1 VTQAGT
7 HRRLVVLGSVN
18 MDLIVR
24 TGHLP
29 EPGETVQG
37 RDFVTLP
44 GGKGAN
50 QARAAARAGGRVS
63 FVGAVGTD
71 EFGPMLAATL
81 ATQGVSIDRLCR
93 VPGPSGIA
101 VITVD
106 DNAENS
112 IVVVPGANGQ
122 VRLAEADAAL
132 IREAAMLLLQL
143 EIPLP
148 TVLAGATAA
157 AAAGV
162 PVLLNPSPAYPLPPE
177 LLGRV
182 TILVLNQGEAAL
194 LGEAALEKIP
204 HVITTL
210 GASGVR
216 YRGPDG
222 STSDVP
228 APPVVAVDTTG
239 AGDAFTGALAVAWV
253 QGLDPLRAAR
263 RACSAGALATTYPG
277 ASAPPDSAAG

>member
-1 VTQAGT
+1 
-7 HRRLVVLGSVN
+7 
-18 MDLIVR
+18 M
-24 TGHLP
+24 
-29 EPGETVQG
+29 
-37 RDFVTLP
+37 
-44 GGKGAN
+44 
-50 QARAAARAGGRVS
+50 S

-81 ATQGVSIDRLCR
+81 ATQGVSIDRLGR

-157 AAAGV
+157 TEAGV
-162 PVLLNPSPAYPLPPE
+162 PVLLNPSPVVSPTARIALPGHDSRAQP
-177 LLGRV
+177 GR
-182 TILVLNQGEAAL
+182 G
-194 LGEAALEKIP
+194 
-204 HVITTL
+204 
-210 GASGVR
+210 
-216 YRGPDG
+216 
-222 STSDVP
+222 
-228 APPVVAVDTTG
+228 
-239 AGDAFTGALAVAWV
+239 
-253 QGLDPLRAAR
+253 R
-263 RACSAGALATTYPG
+263 RAG
-277 ASAPPDSAAG
+277 